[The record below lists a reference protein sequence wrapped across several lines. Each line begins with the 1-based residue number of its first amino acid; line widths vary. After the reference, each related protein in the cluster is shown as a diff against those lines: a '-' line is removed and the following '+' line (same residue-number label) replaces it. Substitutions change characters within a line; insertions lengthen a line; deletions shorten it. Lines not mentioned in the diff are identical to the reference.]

1 MRMIMVRPA
10 MTVTVELVG
19 LEVFGRHGVDDDER
33 EQGRTFLYD
42 VALEVAAPASDRL
55 EDTVD
60 YRAVAAC
67 VREVSEA
74 REYRLIEVLASAVA
88 DELATRFSV
97 ERIRVR
103 VRKPGISPAGL
114 TVAYSAATAERG
126 P

>member
-1 MRMIMVRPA
+1 MSL
-10 MTVTVELVG
+10 TVELVG
-19 LEVFGRHGVDDDER
+19 LEVFGRHGVDDEER

-42 VALEVAAPASDRL
+42 VALEVPTPASDRL

-67 VREVSEA
+67 VREVSDA
-74 REYRLIEVLASAVA
+74 REYRLIELLASAVA
-88 DELATRFSV
+88 DELSARFPAASV
-97 ERIRVR
+97 RVR

>member
-1 MRMIMVRPA
+1 MKL
-10 MTVTVELVG
+10 TVELVG
-19 LEVFGRHGVDDDER
+19 LEVLGRHGVEDDER

-42 VALEVAAPASDRL
+42 IALEVPAPASDRL

-88 DELATRFSV
+88 DELAARFSA
-97 ERIRVR
+97 ERVSVR

-126 P
+126 L

>member
-1 MRMIMVRPA
+1 

-42 VALEVAAPASDRL
+42 VALDVAVPASDRL

-74 REYRLIEVLASAVA
+74 REYRLIEVLAAAVA
-88 DELATRFSV
+88 DELATRFPM
-97 ERIRVR
+97 ERVRVR

>member
-1 MRMIMVRPA
+1 

-19 LEVFGRHGVDDDER
+19 LEVFGRHGVEDDER

-97 ERIRVR
+97 ESIRVR
-103 VRKPGISPAGL
+103 VRKPGISPGGL